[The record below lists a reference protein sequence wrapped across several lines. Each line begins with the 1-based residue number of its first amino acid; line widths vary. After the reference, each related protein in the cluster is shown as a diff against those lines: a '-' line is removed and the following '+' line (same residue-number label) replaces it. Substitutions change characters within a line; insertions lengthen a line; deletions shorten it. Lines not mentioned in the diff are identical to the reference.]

1 MNRRTLAFLICG
13 TLTTPV
19 LAAAGTVNG
28 VSVAPASAS
37 AGTPVSVTV
46 TGTNPCGA
54 AHINYGDGQAIT
66 YAITGLPT
74 TQTHAYTKPGTYT
87 IAASGM
93 GNCDGQA
100 ATTVTITAPPAPP
113 QPPPPGRRPS
123 PPAAPRITSIEMA
136 PRPGRVG
143 DPVAITVNGTGSC
156 SYEVHYGD
164 GNAQEVTG
172 SLPQQFKHTYG
183 RADTYT
189 VIVKPTDPCTGKFTE
204 QLLVLDRNAGVPRI
218 VRLLVAPAPVDAGQP
233 VSIAVEGTGACGYT
247 MDYGDGNAEPRSGE
261 LPQRLRHTYNAPGT
275 YMLIATPDA
284 PCTGTGRVRLVVR
297 GGSAEAGV
305 SGIEVTPN
313 PVAANRPVNILIE
326 GAGNCRVSIDFG
338 DGNTQTV
345 SGTLPRAIS
354 HVYTVPRAYAI
365 EAQAEAPC
373 TGRTRTQ
380 LEVRRRRR

>member
-13 TLTTPV
+13 TLAPPA

-28 VSVAPASAS
+28 VSVAPASAV

-54 AHINYGDGQAIT
+54 AHIHYGDGEAVT

-74 TQTHAYTKPGTYT
+74 AQTHAYNKPGAYT
-87 IAASGM
+87 ITATGM

-100 ATTVTITAPPAPP
+100 TTTVTITAPPAPP
-113 QPPPPGRRPS
+113 PPS
-123 PPAAPRITSIEMA
+123 PAAPRITSVEMV

-183 RADTYT
+183 RADTFT
-189 VIVKPTDPCTGKFTE
+189 VIVKPTPPCSGKFTE
-204 QLLVLDRNAGVPRI
+204 QLQVLDRDAGIPRI

-247 MDYGDGNAEPRSGE
+247 MDYGDGNSEPRSGE

-284 PCTGTGRVRLVVR
+284 PCTGAGRVRLVVR
-297 GGSAEAGV
+297 GSSAEAGV
-305 SGIEVTPN
+305 SAIEVTPN
-313 PVAANRPVNILIE
+313 PVPANRPVNILIE
-326 GAGNCRVSIDFG
+326 GAGNCRVAIDFG

-345 SGTLPRAIS
+345 SGTLPRAVS
-354 HVYTVPRAYAI
+354 HVYAAPRRYAI

-373 TGRTRTQ
+373 TGRTHAEV
-380 LEVRRRRR
+380 EVRRRRR

>member
-13 TLTTPV
+13 TLATPA
-19 LAAAGTVNG
+19 LATAGTVNG

-74 TQTHAYTKPGTYT
+74 TQTHAYAKPGTYT

-100 ATTVTITAPPAPP
+100 TTTVTITAPPAPP
-113 QPPPPGRRPS
+113 QPS
-123 PPAAPRITSIEMA
+123 PAAPRITSIEMA

-172 SLPQQFKHTYG
+172 MLPQQFKHTYARPG
-183 RADTYT
+183 TYT
-189 VIVKPTDPCTGKFTE
+189 VIVKPTPPCTGKFTE
-204 QLLVLDRNAGVPRI
+204 QLQVLDRNAGVPRI
-218 VRLLVAPAPVDAGQP
+218 VRLLVSPAPADAGQP
-233 VSIAVEGTGACGYT
+233 VSIAVEGTGACAYT
-247 MDYGDGNAEPRSGE
+247 MDYGDGNSEPHSGE

-275 YMLIATPDA
+275 YMLLATPDP

-297 GGSAEAGV
+297 GSSAEAGV

-326 GAGNCRVSIDFG
+326 GAGNCRVAIDFG

-354 HVYTVPRAYAI
+354 HVYAAPRRYSIA
-365 EAQAEAPC
+365 AQAEAPC
-373 TGRTRTQ
+373 TGRTRTEV
-380 LEVRRRRR
+380 EVRRRRR